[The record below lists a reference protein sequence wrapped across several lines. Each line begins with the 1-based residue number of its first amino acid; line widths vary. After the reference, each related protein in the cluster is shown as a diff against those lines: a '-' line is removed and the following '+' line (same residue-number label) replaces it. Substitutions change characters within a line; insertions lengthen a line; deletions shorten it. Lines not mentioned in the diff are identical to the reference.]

1 MLIFLRVIFTEGG
14 RARRCMCKDGSTCFV
29 FCPDPPENTTCTNTL
44 KTPQDTSQEGEE
56 TDWSNQGEQM
66 NCLNISVTTW
76 SSYFSLLIQFYIL
89 ATKDTNYSVCVNLK
103 LSSFKKF
110 ETLTIVKINYWRS
123 FSVYNLITEL
133 NSGSCAKRK
142 HNVHETLTRRC

>member
-1 MLIFLRVIFTEGG
+1 MWFLRKEEERGG
-14 RARRCMCKDGSTCFV
+14 VCVRTAALVLCFV
-29 FCPDPPENTTCTNTL
+29 LTHQKTQHVQTHWKPLRIPLRRVRKL
-44 KTPQDTSQEGEE
+44 KQP
-56 TDWSNQGEQM
+56 GEQM

-142 HNVHETLTRRC
+142 HNIHETLTRRC

>member
-29 FCPDPPENTTCTNTL
+29 FCPDPPENTTCTTHWKPLRIPRRRVRKL
-44 KTPQDTSQEGEE
+44 KQP
-56 TDWSNQGEQM
+56 GEQM